1 MPPTSSFEAF
11 APSPQPLGA
20 LSLRRPADAFALA
33 RAAVALFL
41 VCGCDVC
48 RLPFGAGLRRGLVL
62 RLLRPLLP
70 RPLLPLLRPR
80 LRPRLAL
87 LDGTTEVATGL
98 LRLPPP
104 RLLLLPPPRLL
115 LLLPPRLFLLLPPRL
130 LLSLTI
136 SRLTLGVRRLRR
148 RLRFLGAASIVLQ
161 SNAMEAK
168 AHVLLQ
174 KD

>member
-1 MPPTSSFEAF
+1 M
-11 APSPQPLGA
+11 
-20 LSLRRPADAFALA
+20 
-33 RAAVALFL
+33 FL

-70 RPLLPLLRPR
+70 RPLLPLPLLRPR

-115 LLLPPRLFLLLPPRL
+115 LLLPPRLLLLLSPRLLLLLPPR